1 MPILN
6 FLQNYFN
13 GTTESPSNVIFYS
26 DNCAGQNKNKF
37 ITSLY
42 IYAVLTMNIQS
53 IRHKFLIVGH
63 TQNES
68 DCMHSVIE
76 KQKKKVL
83 RSGPIYIPA
92 QWVTL
97 IKTAKQHGKAYDVK
111 ELSTEDFYDF
121 KKFSENIGKNFNK
134 DINGQQIYWNDIKE
148 IVIDKS
154 DPFAVKVRTSYV
166 NTDYQTIKV
175 NIILFT

>member
-1 MPILN
+1 MR
-6 FLQNYFN
+6 
-13 GTTESPSNVIFYS
+13 VIVCTLLS
-26 DNCAGQNKNKF
+26 KNK
-37 ITSLY
+37 
-42 IYAVLTMNIQS
+42 
-53 IRHKFLIVGH
+53 
-63 TQNES
+63 
-68 DCMHSVIE
+68 
-76 KQKKKVL
+76 KKKVL

-121 KKFSENIGKNFNK
+121 KKLSENIGKNFNK
-134 DINGQQIYWNDIKE
+134 DINGQQIYWNDIQE